1 LIFNDLD
8 HDPGRQNLIR
18 SSQLFSFC
26 FQKLADDFLRPIFD
40 KAEYAIQRIPAD
52 LWFYRCDSAS
62 VRTGADRHC
71 LHAFLPCFC
80 LFCLPAAYL
89 IMTAFPA
96 SADTLNLTST
106 TPEFEAADRARRFGG
121 VARLYGPAGL
131 AAFER
136 AHVAVIGIG
145 GVGSWTVEAL
155 ARNAIGRLTLID
167 LDNVAESNTNR
178 QVHALDGNYGKAKVS
193 AMAERIHLIDPA
205 CRVEQVEDFI
215 EPANF
220 DSVLGGGFDF
230 VVDAIDSVRTKTALI
245 AWCVEH
251 GQPLITV
258 GGAGGQLDPTRIRI
272 DDLALT
278 IQDPL
283 LSKVRGQLRKLH
295 GFPRGPKAKF
305 KVSAVY
311 SDEPLIYPEA
321 PARDASE
328 VAGSEEMAPAAA
340 GPVGLNC
347 AGFGSS
353 VCVTASFGFA
363 AAAYVLRNIAKPA

>member
-1 LIFNDLD
+1 VN
-8 HDPGRQNLIR
+8 Q
-18 SSQLFSFC
+18 QLFSFC
-26 FQKLADDFLRPIFD
+26 FRSLAGDFQRPIFD
-40 KAEYAIQRIPAD
+40 KAEYAIRRNPAEVPVT
-52 LWFYRCDSAS
+52 RCNSTS
-62 VRTGADRHC
+62 VRVCAFRRVC
-71 LHAFLPCFC
+71 AASSPVFCVLFAFL
-80 LFCLPAAYL
+80 LRSDYL
-89 IMTAFPA
+89 IMTAFSAPA
-96 SADTLNLTST
+96 DALNFTAA

-145 GVGSWTVEAL
+145 GVGSWAVEAL

-178 QVHALDGNYGKAKVS
+178 QVHALDGNYGKPKVS
-193 AMAERIHLIDPA
+193 AMAERIRLIDPA
-205 CRVEQVEDFI
+205 CRVELVEDFI

-220 DSVLGGGFDF
+220 DAVLGGGFDF
-230 VVDAIDSVRTKTALI
+230 VIDAIDSVRTKTALI
-245 AWCVEH
+245 AWCVAH
-251 GQPLITV
+251 DQPLITI

-283 LSKVRGQLRKLH
+283 LSKVRGQLRKSH

-311 SDEPLIYPEA
+311 SEEPLIYPDA
-321 PARDASE
+321 PAGDPDG
-328 VAGSEEMAPAAA
+328 VAENAPGYT

-363 AAAYVLRNIAKPA
+363 AVAYVLRDIAKRA

>member
-1 LIFNDLD
+1 
-8 HDPGRQNLIR
+8 
-18 SSQLFSFC
+18 
-26 FQKLADDFLRPIFD
+26 
-40 KAEYAIQRIPAD
+40 
-52 LWFYRCDSAS
+52 
-62 VRTGADRHC
+62 
-71 LHAFLPCFC
+71 
-80 LFCLPAAYL
+80 
-89 IMTAFPA
+89 MTAISA
-96 SADTLNLTST
+96 SADALNITPA

-131 AAFER
+131 AAFEH

-145 GVGSWTVEAL
+145 GVGSWAVEAL

-178 QVHALDGNYGKAKVS
+178 QVPALDGNYGKAKVT
-193 AMAERIHLIDPA
+193 AMAERIRLINPD
-205 CRVEQVEDFI
+205 CRVDEVEDFV

-230 VVDAIDSVRTKTALI
+230 VIDAIDSVRTKTALI

-251 GQPLITV
+251 EQPLITV

-283 LSKVRGQLRKLH
+283 LSKVRGQLRKSH
-295 GFPRGPKAKF
+295 GFPRGPKSRF

-311 SDEPLIYPEA
+311 SEEPLIYP
-321 PARDASE
+321 D
-328 VAGSEEMAPAAA
+328 APAAESSEDA
-340 GPVGLNC
+340 GQAETAPGYTGPVGLNC

-363 AAAYVLRNIAKPA
+363 AVSYVLRELAKTAL

>member
-1 LIFNDLD
+1 
-8 HDPGRQNLIR
+8 
-18 SSQLFSFC
+18 
-26 FQKLADDFLRPIFD
+26 
-40 KAEYAIQRIPAD
+40 
-52 LWFYRCDSAS
+52 
-62 VRTGADRHC
+62 
-71 LHAFLPCFC
+71 
-80 LFCLPAAYL
+80 
-89 IMTAFPA
+89 MTAISA
-96 SADTLNLTST
+96 SADAFNITPA

-145 GVGSWTVEAL
+145 GVGSWAVEAL
-155 ARNAIGRLTLID
+155 ARNAIGRLTLVD

-178 QVHALDGNYGKAKVS
+178 QVPALDGNYGKAKVT
-193 AMAERIHLIDPA
+193 AMAERIRLINPD
-205 CRVEQVEDFI
+205 CRVDEIEDFV

-230 VVDAIDSVRTKTALI
+230 VIDAIDSVRTKTALI

-251 GQPLITV
+251 NQPLITV

-283 LSKVRGQLRKLH
+283 LSKVRGQLRKSH
-295 GFPRGPKAKF
+295 GFPRGPKSRF

-311 SDEPLIYPEA
+311 SEEPLIYPEA
-321 PARDASE
+321 LAAETGEDAAQPDTAPGHTGPA
-328 VAGSEEMAPAAA
+328 
-340 GPVGLNC
+340 GLNC

-363 AAAYVLRNIAKPA
+363 AVSYVLRELAKTAL

>member
-1 LIFNDLD
+1 MSTPSATVVSPDLTTA
-8 HDPGRQNLIR
+8 
-18 SSQLFSFC
+18 SSL
-26 FQKLADDFLRPIFD
+26 DD
-40 KAEYAIQRIPAD
+40 
-52 LWFYRCDSAS
+52 
-62 VRTGADRHC
+62 
-71 LHAFLPCFC
+71 
-80 LFCLPAAYL
+80 
-89 IMTAFPA
+89 
-96 SADTLNLTST
+96 DTT
-106 TPEFEAADRARRFGG
+106 EADRARRFGG
-121 VARLYGPAGL
+121 VARLYGAPAL

-145 GVGSWTVEAL
+145 GVGSWVAEAL
-155 ARNAIGRLTLID
+155 ARSAIGMLTLID

-178 QVHALDGNYGKAKVS
+178 QIHALDGNYGKPKVE
-193 AMAERIHLIDPA
+193 AMAERIALIDRA
-205 CRVEQVEDFI
+205 CDVRLVEDFV
-215 EPANF
+215 EPGNF
-220 DSVLGGGFDF
+220 DTVLGGGFDY

-245 AWCVEH
+245 AWCVER
-251 GQPLITV
+251 GQPLVTV

-283 LSKVRGQLRKLH
+283 LSKVRAQLRKHH

-321 PARDASE
+321 AVCDVDDVAQHVASSP
-328 VAGSEEMAPAAA
+328 GHA

-363 AAAYVLRNIAKPA
+363 AAAHVLRVLAKAAG

>member
-1 LIFNDLD
+1 MSTPSATVVSPDFTTASSLD
-8 HDPGRQNLIR
+8 
-18 SSQLFSFC
+18 
-26 FQKLADDFLRPIFD
+26 DD
-40 KAEYAIQRIPAD
+40 
-52 LWFYRCDSAS
+52 
-62 VRTGADRHC
+62 
-71 LHAFLPCFC
+71 
-80 LFCLPAAYL
+80 
-89 IMTAFPA
+89 
-96 SADTLNLTST
+96 T
-106 TPEFEAADRARRFGG
+106 TEADRARRFGG
-121 VARLYGPAGL
+121 VARLYGAPAL

-145 GVGSWTVEAL
+145 GVGSWVAEAL
-155 ARNAIGRLTLID
+155 ARSAIGTLTLID

-178 QVHALDGNYGKAKVS
+178 QIHALDGNYGKPKVE
-193 AMAERIHLIDPA
+193 AMAERIALIDRA
-205 CRVEQVEDFI
+205 CDVRLVEDFV
-215 EPANF
+215 EPGNF
-220 DSVLGGGFDF
+220 DTVLGGGFDY

-245 AWCVEH
+245 AWCVER
-251 GQPLITV
+251 GQLLVTV

-283 LSKVRGQLRKLH
+283 LSKVRAQLRKHH

-321 PARDASE
+321 AVCDVDDVAQHVASSP
-328 VAGSEEMAPAAA
+328 GHA

-363 AAAYVLRNIAKPA
+363 AAAHVLRVLAKAAG

>member
-1 LIFNDLD
+1 M
-8 HDPGRQNLIR
+8 
-18 SSQLFSFC
+18 SS
-26 FQKLADDFLRPIFD
+26 P
-40 KAEYAIQRIPAD
+40 
-52 LWFYRCDSAS
+52 SATATHS
-62 VRTGADRHC
+62 DVT
-71 LHAFLPCFC
+71 
-80 LFCLPAAYL
+80 PAAG
-89 IMTAFPA
+89 AVDDA
-96 SADTLNLTST
+96 G
-106 TPEFEAADRARRFGG
+106 EADRARRFGG
-121 VARLYGPAGL
+121 IARLYGDAAL

-145 GVGSWTVEAL
+145 GVGSWVAEAL
-155 ARNAIGRLTLID
+155 ARSAIGTLTLID

-178 QVHALDGNYGKAKVS
+178 QIHALNGNYGKPKVD
-193 AMAERIHLIDPA
+193 AMAERIALIDPA
-205 CRVEQVEDFI
+205 CDVRRVEDFI
-215 EPANF
+215 EPENF
-220 DSVLGGGFDF
+220 AALLGGGFDY

-251 GQPLITV
+251 GQRLVTV

-283 LSKVRGQLRKLH
+283 LSKVRAQLRKQH

-321 PARDASE
+321 AVCDMDD
-328 VAGSEEMAPAAA
+328 VAQHVSTSPGHA

-363 AAAYVLRNIAKPA
+363 AAAYVLRALAKAPG

>member
-1 LIFNDLD
+1 MSSLGATATPSDLTLA
-8 HDPGRQNLIR
+8 PA
-18 SSQLFSFC
+18 
-26 FQKLADDFLRPIFD
+26 LAD
-40 KAEYAIQRIPAD
+40 AEQ
-52 LWFYRCDSAS
+52 
-62 VRTGADRHC
+62 ADR
-71 LHAFLPCFC
+71 
-80 LFCLPAAYL
+80 
-89 IMTAFPA
+89 
-96 SADTLNLTST
+96 
-106 TPEFEAADRARRFGG
+106 ERRFGG
-121 VARLYGPAGL
+121 IARLYGQPAL

-145 GVGSWTVEAL
+145 GVGSWAAEAL
-155 ARNAIGRLTLID
+155 ARSAVGKLTLID

-178 QVHALDGNYGKAKVS
+178 QVHALDGNFGKAKVD
-193 AMAERIHLIDPA
+193 AMAERIALIDRQ
-205 CRVEQVEDFI
+205 CEVRRVEDFVD
-215 EPANF
+215 PDNF
-220 DSVLGGGFDF
+220 DALLGGGFDY

-245 AWCVEH
+245 AWCAAR

-283 LSKVRGQLRKLH
+283 LSKVRAQLRKHH

-305 KVSAVY
+305 KVNAVY

-321 PARDASE
+321 AVCDMDDVAQHLASSP
-328 VAGSEEMAPAAA
+328 GHA

-363 AAAYVLRNIAKPA
+363 AAAHVLRALAKAAG

>member
-1 LIFNDLD
+1 MSVPDEPQTMSTPSPAVPSNV
-8 HDPGRQNLIR
+8 
-18 SSQLFSFC
+18 
-26 FQKLADDFLRPIFD
+26 
-40 KAEYAIQRIPAD
+40 AD
-52 LWFYRCDSAS
+52 LTTSPGGFE
-62 VRTGADRHC
+62 GADH
-71 LHAFLPCFC
+71 
-80 LFCLPAAYL
+80 
-89 IMTAFPA
+89 
-96 SADTLNLTST
+96 
-106 TPEFEAADRARRFGG
+106 ARRFGG
-121 VARLYGPAGL
+121 IARLYGAPAL

-136 AHVAVIGIG
+136 ASVAVIGIG
-145 GVGSWTVEAL
+145 GVGSWVAEAL
-155 ARNAIGRLTLID
+155 ARSAVGSLTLID

-178 QVHALDGNYGKAKVS
+178 QIHALDGNYGKPKVE
-193 AMAERIHLIDPA
+193 AMAERIRQINPL
-205 CRVEQVEDFI
+205 CEVRQVEDFI
-215 EPANF
+215 EPDNF
-220 DSVLGGGFDF
+220 AAVLGGGFDY

-245 AWCVEH
+245 AWCVEQ

-283 LSKVRGQLRKLH
+283 LSKVRAQLRKQH

-321 PARDASE
+321 ATVSSGADEDAGD
-328 VAGSEEMAPAAA
+328 VATQPSATA
-340 GPVGLNC
+340 GPIGLNC

-363 AAAYVLRNIAKPA
+363 AAAHVLRALGQGAAA

>member
-1 LIFNDLD
+1 MSTPHATPPSNA
-8 HDPGRQNLIR
+8 
-18 SSQLFSFC
+18 LF
-26 FQKLADDFLRPIFD
+26 DVTTGID
-40 KAEYAIQRIPAD
+40 
-52 LWFYRCDSAS
+52 AS
-62 VRTGADRHC
+62 E
-71 LHAFLPCFC
+71 
-80 LFCLPAAYL
+80 
-89 IMTAFPA
+89 
-96 SADTLNLTST
+96 SADH
-106 TPEFEAADRARRFGG
+106 ARRFGG
-121 VARLYGPAGL
+121 IARLYGAPAL
-131 AAFER
+131 TAFGR

-145 GVGSWTVEAL
+145 GVGSWAAEAL
-155 ARNAIGRLTLID
+155 ARSAIGTLTLID

-178 QVHALDGNYGKAKVS
+178 QIHALDGNYGKPKVE
-193 AMAERIHLIDPA
+193 AMAERIRQINPQCDVRL
-205 CRVEQVEDFI
+205 VEDFI
-215 EPANF
+215 EPDNF
-220 DSVLGGGFDF
+220 ASVLGGGGFDF

-245 AWCVEH
+245 AWCVA
-251 GQPLITV
+251 QKLPLITV

-283 LSKVRGQLRKLH
+283 LSKVRAQLRKQH

-321 PARDASE
+321 AVCDID
-328 VAGSEEMAPAAA
+328 EEAEHVTTSPGHT

-363 AAAYVLRNIAKPA
+363 AVAHVLRALAQQANAK

>member
-1 LIFNDLD
+1 MSTI
-8 HDPGRQNLIR
+8 
-18 SSQLFSFC
+18 
-26 FQKLADDFLRPIFD
+26 PISP
-40 KAEYAIQRIPAD
+40 QAD
-52 LWFYRCDSAS
+52 L
-62 VRTGADRHC
+62 
-71 LHAFLPCFC
+71 
-80 LFCLPAAYL
+80 
-89 IMTAFPA
+89 TAVP
-96 SADTLNLTST
+96 D
-106 TPEFEAADRARRFGG
+106 PVEADRARRFGG
-121 VARLYGPAGL
+121 VARLYGAPAL

-145 GVGSWTVEAL
+145 GVGSWAAEAL
-155 ARNAIGRLTLID
+155 ARSAIGTLTLID

-178 QVHALDGNYGKAKVS
+178 QIHALDGNYGKPKVD
-193 AMAERIHLIDPA
+193 AMAERIALIDPA
-205 CRVEQVEDFI
+205 CDVRLVEDFV
-215 EPANF
+215 EPGNF
-220 DSVLGGGFDF
+220 DALLGGGFDF

-245 AWCVEH
+245 AWCVER
-251 GQPLITV
+251 GQPLITA

-283 LSKVRGQLRKLH
+283 LSKVRGQLRKQH

-321 PARDASE
+321 AVCDVDPE
-328 VAGSEEMAPAAA
+328 AGHVETSPGHH

-363 AAAYVLRNIAKPA
+363 AASYVLRAIARKAA